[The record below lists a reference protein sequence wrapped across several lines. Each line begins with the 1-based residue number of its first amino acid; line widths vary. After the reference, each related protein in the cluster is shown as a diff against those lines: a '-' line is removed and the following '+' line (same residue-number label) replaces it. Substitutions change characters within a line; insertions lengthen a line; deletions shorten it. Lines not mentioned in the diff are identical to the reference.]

1 MHFAHSCPGLCGG
14 GAFVSSSTYLSAFAV
29 ALVAAFKC
37 GNAAHTRRGSEP
49 NRTIAAAAPPA
60 SLRKRRRGGAVSS
73 IISILLVDGRNTGTA
88 CMVRPP
94 RADRI
99 VFRRGARVTFSRL
112 ADRRTNMPLAPPQ
125 LAERLRACGAE
136 IAQAGA
142 ELAARGWTPA
152 TSSNFSMCI
161 DGDIAAITISG
172 RDKGALTLADVM
184 AVTLDGQPLDPAQ
197 RPSAETALH
206 LQIYR
211 RQPNAGAVLH
221 THSHNQTVA
230 SRLFAPQ
237 GMLALRGWE
246 LHVPVFPNSQDMRDI
261 EAAVDAWI
269 AAGRPLHAY
278 LIEGHGLYTWG
289 RSMPEA
295 KRHLE
300 ALEFLLACELD
311 LIRLGGIP

>member
-1 MHFAHSCPGLCGG
+1 
-14 GAFVSSSTYLSAFAV
+14 
-29 ALVAAFKC
+29 
-37 GNAAHTRRGSEP
+37 
-49 NRTIAAAAPPA
+49 
-60 SLRKRRRGGAVSS
+60 
-73 IISILLVDGRNTGTA
+73 
-88 CMVRPP
+88 
-94 RADRI
+94 
-99 VFRRGARVTFSRL
+99 
-112 ADRRTNMPLAPPQ
+112 MPLAPAQ
-125 LAERLRACGAE
+125 LAERLHACGME

-152 TSSNFSMCI
+152 TSSNFSMRI
-161 DGDIAAITISG
+161 DGDSAAITISG
-172 RDKGALTLADVM
+172 RDKGALTPADVM
-184 AVTLDGQPLDPAQ
+184 AVVLDGQPLDPSQ

-211 RQPNAGAVLH
+211 RKPDVGAVLH

-246 LHVPVFPNSQDMRDI
+246 LQKAVTGYTTHESELDVPVFQNSQDMRDI
-261 EAAVDAWI
+261 ESRVDAWI
-269 AAGRPLHAY
+269 DADRPLHAY

-289 RSMPEA
+289 RNMPEA